1 MVFKLRG
8 IISYCS
14 LIILGGCCTTVTC
27 AQEQRIIDSLTHLIK
42 NDRSESDFEVFY
54 DLTFQYATKN
64 NDLALKYLNKAMEIS
79 DVLGDSLRIVKTR
92 RVKGQI
98 LRRMGRI
105 PESLKSFSEALP
117 IAQRNRYDRENGFIY
132 REVGFSHLYFGNFD
146 TSLSSFFSALEVWES
161 MNDEVSLAEDLTNIG
176 FLHYRVGNYEKSI
189 EYSTRALL
197 LKMENKVTK
206 TATTQINIGLAH
218 CAQSNFDAG
227 LKFVDEGLASCSPDC
242 SDQIKMQAGFGHGVV
257 AVGLHDPLQ
266 AQKKFMQSYEYACKL
281 SDTRFQADC
290 LLWLGRSLLD
300 QNKLDSALH
309 CLRRTV
315 MLSTKHGYRQMLM
328 NAYFFMA
335 NVYKHAGD
343 QDLSRQY
350 VERYSILR
358 DSLHSFEVRSKV
370 LVAELEFERQ
380 QNQLE
385 IQHKEELIRQKNAE
399 YVLIVIV
406 CLLLILIALGL
417 VWLLRN
423 KAKLNARLDEK
434 IRERTRDLESH
445 RAALERSFSEQS
457 EMILKTSSSIKSA
470 LATHKGLRDTLAKE
484 GISGER
490 ENFENIEDHLNKWA
504 EELSKIQRTKTGI

>member
-1 MVFKLRG
+1 MVAKANAL
-8 IISYCS
+8 
-14 LIILGGCCTTVTC
+14 LIYGALSVFGCCCSIPV
-27 AQEQRIIDSLTHLIK
+27 QSQDQKIIDSLTRLIK
-42 NDRSESDFEVFY
+42 NDRSKSDLQIFY
-54 DLTFQYATKN
+54 ELTFE
-64 NDLALKYLNKAMEIS
+64 YLNKDKDSALRYIDEAMKIS
-79 DVLGDSLRIVKTR
+79 DSLGDTLKIVRTR
-92 RVKGQI
+92 RVKAQI
-98 LRRMGRI
+98 LRRVGRVT
-105 PESLKSFSEALP
+105 ESIKYFSEALP
-117 IAQRNRYDRENGFIY
+117 IAVRNGYHEEMGYIFRGNGLSYLFLG
-132 REVGFSHLYFGNFD
+132 RFD
-146 TSLSSFFSALEVWES
+146 ASLSSFFNAVEVWEMMGDQIELS
-161 MNDEVSLAEDLTNIG
+161 HELTNIG
-176 FLHYRVGNYEKSI
+176 FLHYRVGNNEKSI
-189 EYSTRALL
+189 EYSMRSLS
-197 LKMENKVTK
+197 LKEQNKLAH
-206 TATTQINIGLAH
+206 TATTRINIGLAH
-218 CAQSNFDAG
+218 IAQGNFATGFRFINDG
-227 LKFVDEGLASCSPDC
+227 LRSCHTDC
-242 SDQIKMQAGFGHGVV
+242 SDDTKMQAAFGHGFV
-257 AVGLHDPLQ
+257 ALGLRDFHE
-266 AQKKFMQSYEYACKL
+266 AEKKFIESYTYACNL
-281 SDTRFQADC
+281 SDSRFQADC
-290 LLWLGRSLLD
+290 LLWLGKALLE
-300 QNKLDSALH
+300 QHQLDSALR
-309 CLRRTV
+309 CLINAEK
-315 MLSTKHGYRQMLM
+315 LSTKHGYRQMLM